1 MFSHES
7 LHPSRTSAAPE
18 SPLLARRS
26 LHAVL
31 CGCASDDFFSAQA
44 LRTADSQSAVW
55 GRRAG
60 EGQLRKLRRTQ
71 AFLRTHTQPGPG
83 RVYRR
88 GSSRQ
93 LPLPSRHLSGFWWK
107 IANANPVPF
116 SPESIFSHIVIIG
129 GVCGDRMRNISA
141 TCGRPDMRFCAYER
155 PRGDLSP

>member
-44 LRTADSQSAVW
+44 LRTADSQSAVC

-83 RVYRR
+83 RVY
-88 GSSRQ
+88 SRE
-93 LPLPSRHLSGFWWK
+93 LPPPPASLPTPEWLLME
-107 IANANPVPF
+107 NLPTVPNR
-116 SPESIFSHIVIIG
+116 PNFSHIIFVG
-129 GVCGDRMRNISA
+129 GICGGITDLMSNISA
-141 TCGRPDMRFCAYER
+141 TRGQPDIRFCACES